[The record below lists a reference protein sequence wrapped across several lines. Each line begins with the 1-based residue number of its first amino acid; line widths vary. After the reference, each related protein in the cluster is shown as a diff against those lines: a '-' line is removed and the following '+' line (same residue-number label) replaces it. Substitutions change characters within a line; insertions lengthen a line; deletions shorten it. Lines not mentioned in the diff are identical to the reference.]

1 MNQEL
6 ELVKTE
12 LSTNVSDL
20 VSMSQ
25 MCEVICDN
33 TAKQAVELTN
43 TIKKTAKDIETKRD
57 SLVRPANE
65 YVKSINATFKTISA
79 PLDEAKKNVD
89 SKIISYQKEQARIA
103 AEKQKEEQERQA
115 EQMRLE
121 AEKLKAEN
129 KDKQANLVVKAAE
142 IIEKAEIKQEVKSFK
157 AEGVATFKVR
167 KIKRFLVEDLKALI
181 EKRPDLVI
189 ANEKLIG
196 ELVRGGE
203 TEIAGVKIW
212 EEEIAG

>member
-25 MCEVICDN
+25 MCEVVCDN
-33 TAKQAVELTN
+33 TAKQAIELVG
-43 TIKKTAKDIETKRD
+43 TIKKTSKDIETKRD
-57 SLVRPANE
+57 ALVRPAND
-65 YVKSINATFKTISA
+65 YVKSINATFKIISA
-79 PLDEAKKNVD
+79 PLDEAKKTVD
-89 SKIISYQKEQARIA
+89 TKIIGYQREQARLA
-103 AEKQKEEQERQA
+103 AEAQRIEQERIA
-115 EQMRLE
+115 EELRLE

-129 KDKQANLVVKAAE
+129 KDKQAEMTIKAADK
-142 IIEKAEIKQEVKSFK
+142 IEQKEIKQEVKSFK

-167 KIKRFLVEDLKALI
+167 KIKRFAVEDLKVLI